1 MISMSK
7 ISPLVHHEIK
17 FLRKIIDNIF
27 KNQQC
32 THVHQVQHSRYKT
45 QNNLVMYRILVMY
58 YWQSNAEE
66 TTTYVEMDSY
76 QSQLFVLMLCCGGV
90 LVRQNKASPL
100 ANRNR
105 PVQKRTSS
113 WKTHCT
119 LSYQR
124 KQRPRTVSSVV
135 WSSVS
140 YTAHVHVVHN
150 VDTVSTCYLPAC
162 WMQLD

>member
-1 MISMSK
+1 
-7 ISPLVHHEIK
+7 
-17 FLRKIIDNIF
+17 
-27 KNQQC
+27 
-32 THVHQVQHSRYKT
+32 
-45 QNNLVMYRILVMY
+45 MY

-113 WKTHCT
+113 
-119 LSYQR
+119 
-124 KQRPRTVSSVV
+124 
-135 WSSVS
+135 
-140 YTAHVHVVHN
+140 
-150 VDTVSTCYLPAC
+150 
-162 WMQLD
+162 